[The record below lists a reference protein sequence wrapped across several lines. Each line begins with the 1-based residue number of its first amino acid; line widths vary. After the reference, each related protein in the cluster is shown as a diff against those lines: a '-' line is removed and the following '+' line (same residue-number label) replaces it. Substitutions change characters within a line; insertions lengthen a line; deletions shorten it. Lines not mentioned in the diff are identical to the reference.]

1 MNTYPKFKVFTSDD
15 PSKLDR
21 EESLTL
27 KESTYFPKDKT
38 AKIIALKSLKSRNFK
53 DLSFTNYLSS
63 NECKEYNILKKV

>member
-21 EESLTL
+21 EESLIL

-38 AKIIALKSLKSRNFK
+38 AKIIALKSLKSRI
-53 DLSFTNYLSS
+53 LRIYLLQIIYPVM
-63 NECKEYNILKKV
+63 NAKNIIF